1 MLSLILG
8 IAAFGLYFLYDINSF
23 TWKNRIFHSFFL
35 IGSLLIAAATAL
47 DLYSCIRMGAFCTAA
62 DYLLLGCGGLW
73 FLALIYCL
81 FFALPFSE
89 TYADQTTG
97 NHVYD
102 GGVYA
107 LCRHP
112 GILCFFFMYLA
123 LGLGALPGPLLRHG
137 MVFSL
142 LNLCYAWFQDRITF
156 PKTFCDYEAY
166 RSYVPFLIPTPA
178 SIRRAKNTL
187 LHAKH
192 REDSL

>member
-1 MLSLILG
+1 MRFQEKLHQYSKEEIWEEYCG
-8 IAAFGLYFLYDINSF
+8 FLTLTPEEFMNIQ
-23 TWKNRIFHSFFL
+23 NR
-35 IGSLLIAAATAL
+35 
-47 DLYSCIRMGAFCTAA
+47 
-62 DYLLLGCGGLW
+62 LLLEQM
-73 FLALIYCL
+73 
-81 FFALPFSE
+81 E
-89 TYADQTTG
+89 TWCSSGIGQSILKGKYPHTIEEFREMVPLTTYEDYAPTLLSKQI
-97 NHVYD
+97 
-102 GGVYA
+102 A
-107 LCRHP
+107 
-112 GILCFFFMYLA
+112 
-123 LGLGALPGPLLRHG
+123 ALPGPLLGHV